1 MFVKEELQEIIN
13 KLTSEQLNT
22 AKSFLEWLAS
32 QKQKTLSTNRI
43 SLKGIIEGSPVK
55 DQDFEEA
62 KRIWQLP

>member
-32 QKQKTLSTNRI
+32 QKQKTLSTNCI
-43 SLKGIIEGSPVK
+43 SLKGIIEGSSVK